1 MSLQTISQNTLP
13 ARPLTVSMTDNP
25 GKPSWASASRFGYMV
40 ILLFFGGLGGWAAF
54 APLASGVNVSGSIEV
69 ETGVKTVQHLEGGL
83 VKEILV
89 REGDRV
95 TKGEVVLRMDPL
107 RSDAQSIVQRS
118 SLLSLLVERARI
130 TAEVAG
136 EEAVNLD
143 GELMDAL
150 EQPVLRT
157 IVESELKLFEERKDS
172 RARQIEIRQE
182 RIAQTETE
190 LRALDIRL
198 STVKEG
204 LSFIDEEL
212 DAAQKLYDK
221 RLTTKSRLLA
231 VKRAR
236 VGLHGQEGTI
246 LETVARTKQR
256 IAEQKLMIQS
266 EKQNQRTANFSRL
279 NQLDP
284 EITKRREGAGVLQA
298 QINRIEVKSPANGRV
313 MNLRVKTAGQVLG
326 FGQVL
331 MEIVPDKEAMVLRG
345 KLKSKDIEQVK
356 QGAMVKVRLAA
367 FNPRLTPPVD
377 GQLISI
383 TPTTITAGGG
393 RPTYGVTIKL
403 DPISLNR
410 AIGDQQLIPGM
421 PASGMI
427 AVGEQTLLSYLMTP
441 MLASFELA
449 LREP

>member
-25 GKPSWASASRFGYMV
+25 GKPSWAGASRFGYMV

-256 IAEQKLMIQS
+256 IAEQKLMIQA

-313 MNLRVKTAGQVLG
+313 MNLRVKTAGQVISY
-326 FGQVL
+326 GQVL

-383 TPTTITAGGG
+383 TPTTITAGKG

-410 AIGDQQLIPGM
+410 AI
-421 PASGMI
+421 
-427 AVGEQTLLSYLMTP
+427 
-441 MLASFELA
+441 
-449 LREP
+449 